1 MRVLIVEDDPTMS
14 RLFRLLL
21 EEMGFAVDAAETD
34 ASARVLAMVN
44 EYDALLLDLMLP
56 DGHGIPL
63 IQWLRGEGRKL
74 PIMVLSG
81 STGREMVV
89 RALDV
94 GADDYLTKPVDFQI
108 FKARVRALVRRGGA
122 KHVDQLTLGNVVVN
136 RIRHEV
142 RVDGV
147 IVSLTPREFRCLE
160 HFLLHANEVVTRT
173 DLLEKVLDMSFD
185 PGTNVVDVNVARLR
199 KKMSTANA
207 TVGFTVRRGVGFVC
221 SDGANK

>member
-1 MRVLIVEDDPTMS
+1 MS

-44 EYDALLLDLMLP
+44 DYDAMLLDLMLP

-63 IQWLRGEGRKL
+63 VQWLRREGRNL
-74 PIMVLSG
+74 PIMVL
-81 STGREMVV
+81 TGASARDTIV
-89 RALDV
+89 RALDA

-122 KHVDQLTLGNVVVN
+122 RHVDQLSLGNVVLN
-136 RIRHEV
+136 RLRHEV

-147 IVSLTPREFRCLE
+147 VVPFTPREFRCLE
-160 HFLLHANEVVTRT
+160 HFLLHADEVVTRT

-199 KKMSTANA
+199 KKLTQAKASVT
-207 TVGFTVRRGVGFVC
+207 FTVRRGVGFVL
-221 SDGANK
+221 SEGSAK